1 MNPYFLR
8 EVPTATATDVVT
20 LTSGRAGH
28 GGGGGGRDRG
38 EQKPTWIVRARYAV
52 FSRLGH

>member
-20 LTSGRAGH
+20 LTSGRAMA
-28 GGGGGGRDRG
+28 G
-38 EQKPTWIVRARYAV
+38 EEAEETAENKSPPGSRARYAV